1 MDENLMF
8 HLFVFLEEKVDK
20 ADEFQIRFN
29 FIQNKHTSCLFNFP
43 ILKGR
48 NLIWVLFKFFE
59 ML

>member
-1 MDENLMF
+1 MDENLIF
-8 HLFVFLEEKVDK
+8 HFFVFLEEKVNK

-29 FIQNKHTSCLFNFP
+29 FFQNTHFS

-48 NLIWVLFKFFE
+48 NLIWALFKFFE